1 MDSASGLNNHK
12 TNPTENVDCPNVHVE
27 KVLWIA
33 SVKSALYGLSDRDYV
48 CVSLEIQIWR
58 SHSPLIQVYP
68 PEGGN
73 RPDIL

>member
-1 MDSASGLNNHK
+1 MDSASGLNNRK
-12 TNPTENVDCPNVHVE
+12 TNPTENVDCPTVHVE
-27 KVLWIA
+27 KVMWQL
-33 SVKSALYGLSDRDYV
+33 SFKSDLSGLSDRDYV

-68 PEGGN
+68 PEDGN